1 MLSKNEFVR
10 RILDGAPRSTVA
22 EASESNAAGM
32 LEGFDAFDVPDDP
45 TDAPLDSR
53 FAQLLLEESGFGR
66 GELLP
71 RGEVVLG
78 DQKTNRFLPPGAT
91 YWPKTIERP
100 FHIVLFEIEP
110 KGSAILRDPFFRQND
125 QLEDA
130 LHRIVQDAL
139 EGFERGG
146 AGRTADRKQG
156 AQTETLCVV
165 SVADDRRDGPER
177 QLVCFGTKCIATN
190 ALEVFTLREEAR
202 DWAERGDRPLAEEHL
217 GQLFERHFKP
227 LSHGAKWQEA
237 FVSGAERKK
246 AAALVEACRPKLFGE
261 AEETLKRT
269 VRDLLDEIAWSFG
282 IPRKKANQNRCLEM
296 VDLPANHSI
305 AVDPDESRRP
315 GFTNALRGVRIYD
328 SSERLLGFIVYFPS
342 DKADLERLR
351 TELRTHNHFHNVLVI
366 YPKGDGPNSDPD
378 LELWQGPEPL
388 RGRLV
393 SGNRR
398 SRFDGEGG
406 IVQLLSRFFV
416 VSKSAID
423 KPSQLATELAWRA
436 RHLKA
441 LAVEELARETERGS
455 GPLKK
460 LFDIFNQALAT
471 LTVEQFADAYAQT
484 ITYGMLAARWLST
497 EGKKLLFAR
506 KNLADLLPSTSAFLH
521 DLFQQLVNSNFD
533 KNLSWLLDDITSL
546 LARTSVAQVFQGEQD
561 PSIHFYQDFLDA
573 YDPQIRKDQ
582 GVYYTPDEVVSYI
595 VRTAHAA
602 LQDDFGLPLGLAD
615 TTSWADFAKAK
626 KIAVPEGVD
635 PKEPFVQVLDPA
647 TGTGTFLLR
656 VIEVVHE
663 TMVAEYTRRR
673 LDAAAA
679 QKAWLAY
686 VRKDLLP
693 RINGFELMMAPY
705 IVSHLRL
712 GLALQ
717 QTGFVFQ
724 KQDRLRVFLTNTLEM
739 HTPAQLSL
747 IGEHVAEE
755 AQEAERVKKEAP
767 ISVIVGNPPY
777 EREPAESAGNHK
789 GGWVRSGWGGWRGGR
804 ALLEDYAEPTRNA
817 GGGGHLKN
825 IYNLYVYFWRWASW
839 RVFDRYQAPGIVSF
853 ITASSYL
860 RGPGFSGMREEMR
873 RAAQQVFI
881 FDLEG
886 DQRGTR
892 ITDNVFCITIPVC
905 VGSMVLATTPDRTVA
920 GAGRY
925 QRVTG
930 ARDEKLQTADEARR
944 FADVSWSAA
953 PNGWQDVLMA
963 GGSANY
969 DSWPTVIDVFPWQHS
984 GVEYQNT
991 WPIAHGRS
999 LLERRWAALMAS
1011 TDRVATF
1018 SSTTSRTAA
1027 KGYRDPF
1034 SGEATPAIA
1043 TLPSNAPAP
1052 QATRFAYRSFDRQ
1065 YSLCDNRLAGR
1076 LRASLWW
1083 TMSDSQV
1090 FLTSLLTG
1098 VLGRGPAVTACS
1110 APPDKHHFRG
1120 SYGGKDVIPLWR
1132 DPDGKTPNLAASFA
1146 AALASAFVAQPKPED
1161 IFAYAYAVL
1170 ANPGYVTRFE
1180 EELQVPG
1187 PRLPITKDKALF
1199 ERGAALGRELLRWHT
1214 YGERFRDEGDGFA
1227 LAGSVAVTKA
1237 IPSTPGD
1244 YPEKHKYHEKR
1255 QVLQVGAGEVGP
1267 VSPEVWGFSVSGLQ
1281 VVKSWLDYRMKKGA
1295 GKKSSPLDDIRPERW
1310 TDEMTRE
1317 LLELLWVLEWT
1328 LSKYPEIDAWLDEV
1342 LAGGLFTADE
1352 IPAPTAAERKAPK
1365 LVRGA
1370 QRSLLEGDDD

>member
-1 MLSKNEFVR
+1 MLSKDEFVR
-10 RILDGAPRSTVA
+10 RILDGAPRPTVV
-22 EASESNAAGM
+22 EASESDATGM

-66 GELLP
+66 GETLP

-91 YWPKTIERP
+91 YWPKTTERP
-100 FHIVLFEIEP
+100 FHIVLFELEP
-110 KGSAILRDPFFRQND
+110 KGSVILRDSFFRQND

-366 YPKGDGPNSDPD
+366 YPKGDGPNSDPE

-441 LAVEELARETERGS
+441 LAVEELARETERGG

-663 TMVAEYTRRR
+663 TMMAEYKRRG
-673 LDAAAA
+673 LDTAAA

-724 KQDRLRVFLTNTLEM
+724 KQDRLRVFLTNSLRPASSTQLEI
-739 HTPAQLSL
+739 LSP
-747 IGEHVAEE
+747 HVAEE
-755 AQEAERVKKEAP
+755 ATNASALKRGAAVT
-767 ISVIVGNPPY
+767 VIIGNPPY
-777 EREPAESAGNHK
+777 SGHSTNNSITEIVDLVYDYKRDIPELQRPGQAKWLQDDYVKFIRFAEEMLSRTPAGLLGYITNNRYLVNRTFRGMRSHLAATFGSIQVIDLHGDSKRGDKGENVFQIQQGVAIGIFIRLETDGSDRGCRVRLTHLRGSVRTTERGPGKLDVLGEPTGYEWDWKEFRPVPPLHLFEPHDLDIGAEY
-789 GGWVRSGWGGWRGGR
+789 RSLTRIDAIFAPGGR
-804 ALLEDYAEPTRNA
+804 P
-817 GGGGHLKN
+817 
-825 IYNLYVYFWRWASW
+825 
-839 RVFDRYQAPGIVSF
+839 APGIVTTHDQFAVSF
-853 ITASSYL
+853 TEQEATEKVEWLVRTSDESEARQRFRLCTQAQWSYERAKNELSSPSSKWRERIVRIQYRPFDYRYTIWDSNVAVHLRHRVMRHVLEHDNVALCTVRGCEIQRGFEHVFATTVPIQHHTVSTKEVNYILPLYL
-860 RGPGFSGMREEMR
+860 FPDDSSGRALIEDRPTPNIAQGVISALEESTGLRYSAENRVAAGHFSPEDVFGYVYAILHSPGYRRRYSDLLRQDYPALPIRPSRDLFLRIVEFGAELLRAHLLSDGFQGAVAVDYKGPVPAPVTKVAKAPQHPDGAPSVLSIGPGAQFVGIPDRAWNWHIGGGQVLRKWLLDRQGRELTREEIDHYCRM
-873 RAAQQVFI
+873 
-881 FDLEG
+881 
-886 DQRGTR
+886 
-892 ITDNVFCITIPVC
+892 
-905 VGSMVLATTPDRTVA
+905 VGAVDTTVTVIEQIEEAISQA
-920 GAGRY
+920 GGWP
-925 QRVTG
+925 G
-930 ARDEKLQTADEARR
+930 A
-944 FADVSWSAA
+944 FADVPVGEPDA
-953 PNGWQDVLMA
+953 
-963 GGSANY
+963 
-969 DSWPTVIDVFPWQHS
+969 
-984 GVEYQNT
+984 E
-991 WPIAHGRS
+991 
-999 LLERRWAALMAS
+999 EAS
-1011 TDRVATF
+1011 
-1018 SSTTSRTAA
+1018 
-1027 KGYRDPF
+1027 
-1034 SGEATPAIA
+1034 
-1043 TLPSNAPAP
+1043 
-1052 QATRFAYRSFDRQ
+1052 
-1065 YSLCDNRLAGR
+1065 
-1076 LRASLWW
+1076 
-1083 TMSDSQV
+1083 
-1090 FLTSLLTG
+1090 
-1098 VLGRGPAVTACS
+1098 
-1110 APPDKHHFRG
+1110 
-1120 SYGGKDVIPLWR
+1120 
-1132 DPDGKTPNLAASFA
+1132 
-1146 AALASAFVAQPKPED
+1146 
-1161 IFAYAYAVL
+1161 
-1170 ANPGYVTRFE
+1170 
-1180 EELQVPG
+1180 
-1187 PRLPITKDKALF
+1187 
-1199 ERGAALGRELLRWHT
+1199 
-1214 YGERFRDEGDGFA
+1214 DE
-1227 LAGSVAVTKA
+1227 
-1237 IPSTPGD
+1237 
-1244 YPEKHKYHEKR
+1244 
-1255 QVLQVGAGEVGP
+1255 
-1267 VSPEVWGFSVSGLQ
+1267 
-1281 VVKSWLDYRMKKGA
+1281 
-1295 GKKSSPLDDIRPERW
+1295 
-1310 TDEMTRE
+1310 
-1317 LLELLWVLEWT
+1317 
-1328 LSKYPEIDAWLDEV
+1328 
-1342 LAGGLFTADE
+1342 
-1352 IPAPTAAERKAPK
+1352 
-1365 LVRGA
+1365 
-1370 QRSLLEGDDD
+1370 